1 MNTPFFSR
9 PSPRFL
15 RHFLAVDF
23 AIEEINQNINILPN
37 ISLGYDIFDSCFFEQ
52 TAVEG
57 TLKILSGGTDLY
69 PNYDCRKKNT
79 VVAFIGHLLS
89 SSSQAI
95 AYLLNIYGYSQV
107 SYGATDPVFSDRV
120 LFPFFF
126 RTVPNKQVMNRA
138 LVKLLKHFGWT
149 WVGIVYSADDSNQK
163 ATEELIPL
171 ILKNDGCV
179 AFAVKIYQDESLAFE
194 KAIGVIQ
201 NSSANVI
208 IVFSPLEHLLVM
220 VGHLDKY
227 DQLSGK
233 VWILSHFPSDEHLE
247 VKKYI
252 HVFNGSLVISP
263 YRGEIPNF
271 KAFLY
276 DANPYKYSN
285 RLMNRLWQQTFNCE
299 VPLPNTF
306 YFNSQLCK
314 RNQSLRTLPS
324 WKYDVDNFRLTYSVY
339 IAVYAVAHALHKMYL
354 FHLQKKPALIFHYP
368 GKLVRF
374 LRHVSFETNTG
385 DKIYFNENGETTG
398 HLDFLNWLI
407 FPNEAMESVNVG
419 RYFSEQL
426 TLNDSS
432 FQWPPSSS
440 VIPRSVCT
448 DSCPSGF
455 RKSGREGEAICCYN
469 CVPCSAGEISN
480 TTDMDNCIVC
490 PEDKWPNIKR
500 NECISKT
507 VIFLSFPD
515 PLGVTLTTSSAICFI
530 IAVVVLG
537 IFTVYRETPIVKAS
551 NRDLSY
557 ILLLSLMIS
566 FLCTL
571 MFIGRPTRLNC
582 ISRQV
587 TFCIVFTLSVSST
600 LAKNIAILAVFK
612 STNPENKLWPKFLFP
627 KVIILLCCLNQVT
640 ICAIWLSG
648 WPPFPESDT
657 NTELGKII
665 LQCNEGSTLAF
676 YMALGY
682 IGLLAFFSFILA
694 FCVRKLPDRYNEAH
708 HITFSMFVF
717 CVVWITFIPVY
728 LRTKGKYLVALE
740 MFAILASSFGLLVC
754 IFIPKCYTIILKP
767 EMNIRDK
774 IHIRGNLDRRI
785 LQKEAKWIFKIQ
797 SLSPKGLNE
806 PVLYTCF
813 L

>member
-1 MNTPFFSR
+1 MDWTFLQRLIAQEKPMKAVLTLILLCVFWIERTENKSVPCTLKIYGNRNRYVKDGDLILGGVFQLFQFTYGRNKQMIPMSLLCYIA
-9 PSPRFL
+9 SPRFL

-69 PNYDCRKKNT
+69 PNYNCRKKNT

-89 SSSQAI
+89 SSSQVI

-107 SYGATDPVFSDRV
+107 SYGATDPIFSDRV

-179 AFAVKIYQDESLAFE
+179 AFAVKIYQD
-194 KAIGVIQ
+194 
-201 NSSANVI
+201 
-208 IVFSPLEHLLVM
+208 
-220 VGHLDKY
+220 
-227 DQLSGK
+227 
-233 VWILSHFPSDEHLE
+233 
-247 VKKYI
+247 
-252 HVFNGSLVISP
+252 
-263 YRGEIPNF
+263 
-271 KAFLY
+271 
-276 DANPYKYSN
+276 
-285 RLMNRLWQQTFNCE
+285 
-299 VPLPNTF
+299 
-306 YFNSQLCK
+306 
-314 RNQSLRTLPS
+314 
-324 WKYDVDNFRLTYSVY
+324 
-339 IAVYAVAHALHKMYL
+339 
-354 FHLQKKPALIFHYP
+354 
-368 GKLVRF
+368 LVRF
-374 LRHVSFETNTG
+374 LRHVSFETNAG
-385 DKIYFNENGETTG
+385 DKIYFNENGETPG
-398 HLDFLNWLI
+398 HLDVLNWLI
-407 FPNEAMESVNVG
+407 FPNKAIESVNVG

-432 FQWPPSSS
+432 FQWPPNSS

-490 PEDKWPNIKR
+490 PEDKWPNIQR
-500 NECISKT
+500 NECIPKT

-571 MFIGRPTRLNC
+571 MFIGRPTTLNC

-612 STNPENKLWPKFLFP
+612 STKPENKLWPKFLFP

-640 ICAIWLSG
+640 ICAVWLSG

-740 MFAILASSFGLLVC
+740 MFAILESSFGLLVC

-774 IHIRGNLDRRI
+774 IHIRSG
-785 LQKEAKWIFKIQ
+785 
-797 SLSPKGLNE
+797 
-806 PVLYTCF
+806 
-813 L
+813 